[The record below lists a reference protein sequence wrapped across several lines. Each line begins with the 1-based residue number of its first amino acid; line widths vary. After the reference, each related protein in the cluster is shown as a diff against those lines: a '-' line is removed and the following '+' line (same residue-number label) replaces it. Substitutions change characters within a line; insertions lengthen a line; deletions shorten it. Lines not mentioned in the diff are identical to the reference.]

1 MLASVRRIG
10 TRPYAR
16 TVSIDP
22 SVEVPVPA
30 LRSQPG
36 TATAIGSWPGTDV
49 RAAIQAAL
57 DEFGEAPQVPYLPE
71 LPARGPGAD
80 MIGRT
85 AALLV
90 DMPIDLQPS
99 GWRLVDHPG
108 RDLKRA
114 RSFLGEDLDVLAEVA
129 EGYTGRLKL
138 QVAGP
143 WTLASALWLPRL
155 ERAVVDPG
163 AVRDLIASL
172 SEGIARHVQA
182 VAELLPGAEI
192 LVQVDEPGLP
202 AVLTG
207 ALPTASGFGRLR
219 AVEEPVIVEGLTAV
233 LEAALAAGAAG
244 TALHSCAPDVPIE
257 MLVKTGVGALSL
269 DVRQL
274 RTADWEQVAVAVE
287 GGTQFWA
294 GAVPTTDAVL
304 AGTSRPRPDAVADAV
319 WTPWRTLG
327 LDVASA
333 GAVVITPACGLAGAS
348 PQAARAV
355 LKLVKAAAA
364 VLAER
369 AEG

>member
-1 MLASVRRIG
+1 M
-10 TRPYAR
+10 
-16 TVSIDP
+16 VSIDP
-22 SVEVPVPA
+22 SVAVPA
-30 LRSQPG
+30 SVASVRSDVRSDPG

-49 RAAIQAAL
+49 RAALRATF
-57 DEFGEAPQVPYLPE
+57 DELGEAPLLPYLPE
-71 LPARGPGAD
+71 LPTRGPGAD

-129 EGYTGRLKL
+129 DGYAGRLKL
-138 QVAGP
+138 QVVGP

-172 SEGIARHVQA
+172 AEGVSRHVQE
-182 VAELLPGAEI
+182 VARLLPGAEI
-192 LVQVDEPGLP
+192 IVQLDEPGLP

-219 AVEEPVIVEGLTAV
+219 AVHEPVIVEGLTAV
-233 LEAALAAGAAG
+233 LEAAVAAGAVG
-244 TALHSCAPDVPIE
+244 TVLHSCAPDVPIE
-257 MLVKTGVGALSL
+257 MLVKTGAGALSL
-269 DVRQL
+269 DVGQL
-274 RTADWEQVAVAVE
+274 RTVGWEQIAVAVE
-287 GGTQFWA
+287 GGTQLWA

-304 AGTSRPRPDAVADAV
+304 AGTSLPRPDTIADAV

-327 LDVASA
+327 LDVSSV

-355 LKLVKAAAA
+355 LKLAKGAAA
-364 VLAER
+364 VLGER
-369 AEG
+369 SEG